1 MTSLQLKII
10 AIIAMTIDHAAKIIG
25 QSGLMALFPDMSLHT
40 SYFIIN
46 LMEAIGRIAF
56 PLFAF
61 MISEGASKTHSILKY
76 IVRLALF
83 AIISEPFFYCAF
95 NIQTATFRGFIDS
108 LSRLHLTNVFFT
120 LSLGVIAI
128 YIYQQLEKKKSKKLI
143 LLFVPLFL
151 TLIFIVGYIK
161 CDYGVAG
168 ILLIVLLF
176 ITKTKLQKT
185 VVICAWSL
193 GLYIFGQAF
202 NGFGFNWAQI
212 TVFSM
217 VNCICSAFP
226 CILIWFYGGKRG
238 RPLKWIFYIYYP
250 AHLFFL
256 TLLMIFFPFIM
267 Q

>member
-1 MTSLQLKII
+1 
-10 AIIAMTIDHAAKIIG
+10 MTIDHAAKIIG
-25 QSGLMALFPDMSLHT
+25 QSGLMALFPNMSLHT
-40 SYFIIN
+40 AYFIIN
-46 LMEAIGRIAF
+46 LMEAIGRAAF

-61 MISEGASKTHSILKY
+61 MISEGASKTHSMPKY
-76 IVRLALF
+76 IARLALF
-83 AIISEPFFYCAF
+83 AIISEPFFYYAF

-108 LSRLHLTNVFFT
+108 LTRFHLTNVFFT
-120 LSLGVIAI
+120 LTLGVIAI
-128 YIYQQLEKKKSKKLI
+128 YIYQKLGEKKSKKLI

-161 CDYGVAG
+161 CDYGIAG
-168 ILLIVLLF
+168 IILIVLLF

-202 NGFGFNWAQI
+202 NGFGFDWTQV

-217 VNCICSAFP
+217 VNCICAALS
-226 CILIWFYGGKRG
+226 CLLVRFYNGKRG

-256 TLLMIFFPFIM
+256 TLFMIFFPFIM
-267 Q
+267 QLADQL